1 MDQVE
6 FRLPPDA
13 LVPLPGSVP
22 PPRRRP
28 AAAPTSG
35 DPFDAFGS
43 APAEAA
49 AARDDFADLESL
61 GAIGAPQAQ
70 AAAGQTNPFFL
81 YTFCWF
87 YRVCHSS
94 KLACLFMPSNN
105 ALDLARTCTPA
116 QARAHISLFPQT
128 TCMLMFMP
136 AASLYFCHHFLRGVC
151 CVLQRQIRLPTC
163 LEAWT

>member
-1 MDQVE
+1 MHCLYRTVEAAEDQMDQVE

-70 AAAGQTNPFFL
+70 AAAGQNTPLFLYIFFL
-81 YTFCWF
+81 
-87 YRVCHSS
+87 V
-94 KLACLFMPSNN
+94 P
-105 ALDLARTCTPA
+105 
-116 QARAHISLFPQT
+116 
-128 TCMLMFMP
+128 
-136 AASLYFCHHFLRGVC
+136 
-151 CVLQRQIRLPTC
+151 
-163 LEAWT
+163 

>member
-13 LVPLPGSVP
+13 LEPLPGSVP

-43 APAEAA
+43 PPAEAA

-61 GAIGAPQAQ
+61 EAIGAPQAQ
-70 AAAGQTNPFFL
+70 AAAGQTTPSSLSFSSV
-81 YTFCWF
+81 CIGCV
-87 YRVCHSS
+87 RVSC
-94 KLACLFMPSNN
+94 PSLS
-105 ALDLARTCTPA
+105 A
-116 QARAHISLFPQT
+116 SLFLHKHG
-128 TCMLMFMP
+128 C
-136 AASLYFCHHFLRGVC
+136 
-151 CVLQRQIRLPTC
+151 I
-163 LEAWT
+163 

>member
-28 AAAPTSG
+28 AAASTSG

-70 AAAGQTNPFFL
+70 AAAGQTTPLFLVVFF
-81 YTFCWF
+81 CF
-87 YRVCHSS
+87 YRVRQSS
-94 KLACLFMPSNN
+94 KSFGV
-105 ALDLARTCTPA
+105 
-116 QARAHISLFPQT
+116 SLFVHAKQQCT
-128 TCMLMFMP
+128 
-136 AASLYFCHHFLRGVC
+136 
-151 CVLQRQIRLPTC
+151 
-163 LEAWT
+163 

>member
-70 AAAGQTNPFFL
+70 AAAGQTTPFFL
-81 YTFCWF
+81 HMFSWF
-87 YRVCHSS
+87 YRVRQSS
-94 KLACLFMPSNN
+94 KFFGV
-105 ALDLARTCTPA
+105 
-116 QARAHISLFPQT
+116 SLFVYAKEQP
-128 TCMLMFMP
+128 
-136 AASLYFCHHFLRGVC
+136 
-151 CVLQRQIRLPTC
+151 I
-163 LEAWT
+163 

>member
-43 APAEAA
+43 PPAEAA

-61 GAIGAPQAQ
+61 EAIGAPQAQ
-70 AAAGQTNPFFL
+70 AAAGQTTSLFLVVFFCL
-81 YTFCWF
+81 HRVRQSVTSFVVILSVF
-87 YRVCHSS
+87 YINMAASDLAGRVHSS
-94 KLACLFMPSNN
+94 ISTGSYLFLLPICLYVGVLHCS
-105 ALDLARTCTPA
+105 CPA
-116 QARAHISLFPQT
+116 
-128 TCMLMFMP
+128 P
-136 AASLYFCHHFLRGVC
+136 AYDFAITF
-151 CVLQRQIRLPTC
+151 
-163 LEAWT
+163 

>member
-1 MDQVE
+1 MFYICLYRTVEAAEDQMDQVE

-22 PPRRRP
+22 PPRRR

-70 AAAGQTNPFFL
+70 AAAGQTTPLFL
-81 YTFCWF
+81 YIFAWF
-87 YRVCHSS
+87 YRVCQSS
-94 KLACLFMPSNN
+94 KSFGV
-105 ALDLARTCTPA
+105 
-116 QARAHISLFPQT
+116 SLFVHAKQQ
-128 TCMLMFMP
+128 C
-136 AASLYFCHHFLRGVC
+136 
-151 CVLQRQIRLPTC
+151 I
-163 LEAWT
+163 